1 MTGSK
6 YEPLGRHLATIHFTE
21 WRATFSE
28 VEEILGFSLPPSARI
43 HPAWWGNDSQS
54 RSQSSAWLEAGWKAT
69 QVDVGGGRV
78 VFRRELPLRRTPRYP
93 QRASVAEGVEHA
105 FSPPHSWDEAQVFEC
120 RIGFQ
125 WQPLGTV
132 CVEAN
137 GRLIFPNAPAVPGIY
152 RFRIRHNGTEAR
164 YIGETENLS
173 RRFGHY
179 RNPGPTQQTNLRIN
193 ARFLEVLGAG
203 AEIGVSTVSS
213 AWTDRGN
220 GHEAADLSS
229 RAVRRMIENAAI
241 WAGSG
246 ADIETLNRTGEVP
259 NNVAPTSPSVPDP
272 VSSDPDR
279 KASSRR
285 IKRENENRS
294 WWRWKG

>member
-6 YEPLGRHLATIHFTE
+6 YEPLGRHLASISFNE

-28 VEEILGFSLPPSARI
+28 IEEVLGFSLPPSART
-43 HPAWWGNDSQS
+43 HPAWWGNDRKS
-54 RSQSSAWLEAGWKAT
+54 RSQASAWLEVGWKAA
-69 QVDVGGGRV
+69 QVDVGASRV
-78 VFRRELPLRRTPRYP
+78 VFRREVPLRWAPRHP
-93 QRASVAEGVEHA
+93 QRAFVAEWVKNDA
-105 FSPPHSWDEAQVFEC
+105 PPHSWDEVQAFEC
-120 RIGFQ
+120 RIGFH

-132 CVEAN
+132 FVEAD
-137 GRLIFPNAPAVPGIY
+137 GRLVFPNAPAVPAIY

-164 YIGETENLS
+164 YIGETENLA

-179 RNPGPTQQTNLRIN
+179 RNPGPTQQTNRRIN

-203 AEIGVSTVSS
+203 ADIGVSTVSA

-220 GHEAADLSS
+220 GHEVADLSS

-259 NNVAPTSPSVPDP
+259 HIIAPTSPSVPDP
-272 VSSDPDR
+272 VLPNPDPR
-279 KASSRR
+279 TSNQR
-285 IKRENENRS
+285 ITGQNESRS